1 MSKNLLKDTL
11 RTIRK
16 TFAKFVTLFAIVA
29 LGVAFFVGVSAAA
42 PIMSVSVDKYN
53 DENSF
58 MDLQIYSTFGF
69 EEGDVE
75 ALETVEG
82 IEEVVGTKFVD
93 VIGKYENKLWVI
105 RVESYQPNQNLNN
118 FVLKEGRMPKNK
130 NECLAEK
137 GGSLRTGVPLGAVI
151 DVTRPENDTDD
162 YLDVNQLTVVG
173 LVDTP
178 EYVNEEKGNSTLS
191 NQAIQTFLF
200 VPEES
205 FSTDYYSS
213 IIITVDGAKELNGFS
228 QAYTDFI
235 DPVQERIETLA
246 TTQSQVRRDKI
257 YQEAMD
263 EYNDGLQEY
272 EDGKKEFNDEIA
284 KAQREINDA
293 KQKLVD
299 GEQEI
304 KDNEEKLETE
314 SAKALLDLDNAQK
327 DLEKGLVEW
336 KAQKAKFDEETKPAL
351 VAKRNLLQP
360 QLESLNQVKGI
371 IDPLN
376 SQLIE
381 LNNQK
386 INLQNAILDAISKGE
401 DTTELENSLNK
412 VLGEITVIETT
423 KTSIFSQ
430 IPQLGENIENEEDLN
445 NAITRIQEGINQIDA
460 GIASGEAQLTSAKQL
475 LDEGAGKV
483 WAGRL
488 ELEETKK
495 DALQKIADAKVEL
508 ADGKVELAD
517 AEKKFAEEKEKGQK
531 ELDDGWADLVKAKED
546 ISKIEKAEWTVLD
559 RDMNYS
565 SKTFKDTIA
574 QMRSIA
580 AVFPVFFFLVAAL
593 VCLTTMTRMVDEQRG
608 QIGVLRALGYGKLA
622 CASKYLIYAIL
633 ATLLGGFVGTIFGLL
648 IFPAV
653 VYTAWGMMYVL
664 PPIQLFVPWD
674 LVILSNG
681 LFVSVMALTT
691 WFAAR
696 QSMNE
701 VPSQLLRPK
710 SPPMGKKIIL
720 ERLPLI
726 WNRFS
731 FTSKVTA
738 RNIIRYKKRFLMTVI
753 GIAGCTALLVAGF
766 GIKDSIST
774 IVDKQFN
781 QIYQYDGQVALDDD
795 LVQSKI
801 NEVQT
806 EINNLEGVTN
816 SLQLTSYQAK
826 TLVNNDEQ
834 VATVYV
840 YKNDEELKSMNDIR
854 HRKDSKEI
862 ILDDSGVIIDEKLA
876 ELLNL
881 SIGDIISIESENEI
895 VKDFVVS
902 DINEMYVNHS
912 VFMTPTAYENAFGIK
927 PTTNIL
933 QVVLD
938 YETSDFLQKVSY
950 IDGVQSVSFYGSLIE
965 NFNNMINGLNVV
977 VVVLIVCAGLLAFVV
992 LSNLTNVN
1000 ISERQREIA
1009 TLKVLGFNRKEVN
1022 MYIYK
1027 ENLIL
1032 TFIGSIFGLGLGVV
1046 LHKFII
1052 LMVEMDYIMFGRD
1065 VSVFSLILSVL
1076 ITMFFALV
1084 VNFFMTFKLRKIQMV
1099 ESLKSVE

>member
-16 TFAKFVTLFAIVA
+16 TFSKFVTLFAIVA

-58 MDLQIYSTFGF
+58 TDLQIYSTFGF
-69 EEGDVE
+69 EDYDIN
-75 ALETVEG
+75 ALQQVEG
-82 IEEVVGTKFVD
+82 IDQVVGTKFVD
-93 VIGKYENKLWVI
+93 VIGKYNDTDMVI
-105 RVESYQPNQNLNN
+105 RVQSYTEDQALNN
-118 FVLKEGRMPKNK
+118 FVLKEGRLPENK
-130 NECLAEK
+130 NECLAEA
-137 GGSLRTGVPLGAVI
+137 GGNLFRALPLGTTVSI
-151 DVTRPENDTDD
+151 TRPDDDLNDT
-162 YLDVNQLTVVG
+162 LDVNELTIVG
-173 LVDTP
+173 LIDTP
-178 EYVNEEKGNSTLS
+178 EYLNGKKSNSTLS
-191 NQAIQTFLF
+191 NRPISTYMF
-200 VPEES
+200 VPES
-205 FSTDYYSS
+205 TFNTDYYTSVLLS
-213 IIITVDGAKELNGFS
+213 VAGAKELNGFS
-228 QAYTDFI
+228 QEYMDFI
-235 DPVQERIETLA
+235 DPVEQRIETLA

-257 YQEAMD
+257 LKEAMD

-272 EDGKKEFNDEIA
+272 EDGKKEFEDEIK
-284 KAQREINDA
+284 KAEKEIKEA
-293 KQKLVD
+293 KQKLID

-304 KDNEEKLETE
+304 IDNEAKLETE
-314 SAKALLDLDNAQK
+314 SAQALIGLDNAQLE
-327 DLEKGLVEW
+327 LEKGLVEW
-336 KAQKAKFDEETKPAL
+336 KSQKAKFDDETKPMLLAQ
-351 VAKRNLLQP
+351 RNSILTQIGLSSLEQLNEMIS
-360 QLESLNQVKGI
+360 QTQSKVTGLESS
-371 IDPLN
+371 ID
-376 SQLIE
+376 
-381 LNNQK
+381 
-386 INLQNAILDAISKGE
+386 
-401 DTTELENSLNK
+401 
-412 VLGEITVIETT
+412 T
-423 KTSIFSQ
+423 K
-430 IPQLGENIENEEDLN
+430 L
-445 NAITRIQEGINQIDA
+445 ARIQEINDLLNSTSDPNEITNLENEKNTLNNELITLQTDLAKEKGILTSLQQVQGGIAQIDA
-460 GIASGEAQLTSAKQL
+460 GIASGEAQLSSAKQI
-475 LDEGAGKV
+475 LDDGAGKV

-495 DALQKIADAKVEL
+495 DATQKIADAKIEL
-508 ADGKVELAD
+508 ADGKIELAD

-546 ISKIEKAEWTVLD
+546 IASIETGEWTILN
-559 RDMNYS
+559 RDMNFAAKS
-565 SKTFKDTIA
+565 FKDTIS
-574 QMRSIA
+574 QMKSIA

-633 ATLLGGFVGTIFGLL
+633 ATILGGVLGSVVGLL

-653 VYTAWGMMYVL
+653 VYNAWGMMYVL
-664 PPIQLFVPWD
+664 PPIQLYIPWD
-674 LVILSNG
+674 LILISNG
-681 LFVSVMALTT
+681 LFISVMVLTT
-691 WFAAR
+691 WFACR

-710 SPPMGKKIIL
+710 SPPMGKKILL
-720 ERLPLI
+720 ERIPFI

-738 RNIIRYKKRFLMTVI
+738 RNIIRYKKRFFMTVI

-774 IVDKQFN
+774 IVDKQFK
-781 QIYQYDGQVALDDD
+781 QIYKYDGAVVLEKE
-795 LVQSKI
+795 LVQS
-801 NEVQT
+801 
-806 EINNLEGVTN
+806 EINNINQQIDDMNGVNDTI
-816 SLQLTSYQAK
+816 QITSYQAK
-826 TLVNNDEQ
+826 VQVSNDDE
-834 VATVYV
+834 VAIVYV
-840 YKNDEELKSMNDIR
+840 YQNDEDMKTMNNLKQ
-854 HRKDSKEI
+854 RKGDALTLGDE
-862 ILDDSGVIIDEKLA
+862 GVIIDEKLA
-876 ELLNL
+876 ELLNVK
-881 SIGDIISIESENEI
+881 IGDKISIESENEI
-895 VKDFVVS
+895 VKEFNIS
-902 DINEMYVNHS
+902 GICEMYVNHS
-912 VFMTPTAYENAFGIK
+912 VFMTSTAYEKAFNLK
-927 PTTNIL
+927 PMINTIQIVTDGQAADIQQTLSNLEGVESIEFYGD
-933 QVVLD
+933 VVD
-938 YETSDFLQKVSY
+938 NFNSM
-950 IDGVQSVSFYGSLIE
+950 IDG
-965 NFNNMINGLNVV
+965 LNIV

-1032 TFIGSIFGLGLGVV
+1032 TFIGSIFGLGLGVI

-1065 VSVFSLILSVL
+1065 VTIISLILSVL

>member
-69 EEGDVE
+69 EEGDIE
-75 ALETVEG
+75 ALETVDG

-246 TTQSQVRRDKI
+246 TTQSQVRRDRI
-257 YQEAMD
+257 YQEAME

-351 VAKRNLLQP
+351 LSQKNSILVQVGVSSLDQLNGLITQVQGNVTNLQT
-360 QLESLNQVKGI
+360 
-371 IDPLN
+371 
-376 SQLIE
+376 
-381 LNNQK
+381 K
-386 INLQNAILDAISKGE
+386 INDKNTRLQEIEVLLNTTTDPTEIATLNAEKQAINA
-401 DTTELENSLNK
+401 ELQTLQTNLATATATL
-412 VLGEITVIETT
+412 VPLT
-423 KTSIFSQ
+423 Q
-430 IPQLGENIENEEDLN
+430 ARD
-445 NAITRIQEGINQIDA
+445 GINQIDA

-648 IFPAV
+648 IFPGV

-826 TLVNNDEQ
+826 TMVNNDEQ

-881 SIGDIISIESENEI
+881 SVGDTISIESENEI
-895 VKDFVVS
+895 IKDFVVS

>member
-75 ALETVEG
+75 ALETVDG

-351 VAKRNLLQP
+351 VSQKNGILVQVGVSSLDQLNGLITQVQGNVTNLQT
-360 QLESLNQVKGI
+360 
-371 IDPLN
+371 
-376 SQLIE
+376 
-381 LNNQK
+381 K
-386 INLQNAILDAISKGE
+386 INDKNTRLQEIEVLLNTTTDPTEIATLNAEKQAINA
-401 DTTELENSLNK
+401 ELQTLQTNLATATATL
-412 VLGEITVIETT
+412 VPLT
-423 KTSIFSQ
+423 Q
-430 IPQLGENIENEEDLN
+430 ARD
-445 NAITRIQEGINQIDA
+445 GINQIDA

-806 EINNLEGVTN
+806 EINNLEGVAN

-826 TLVNNDEQ
+826 TMVNNDEQ

-881 SIGDIISIESENEI
+881 SIGDTISIEGENEI

-1065 VSVFSLILSVL
+1065 VGVFSLILSVL